1 MAAILEDPGLNPH
14 QTLMHILLPSSTF
27 TQNKNLLHS
36 LTDYRVSMYWKW
48 YSKSESTLE
57 LQSRVALSVEYLT
70 PNMVPTLEAIPE
82 EGGWIKKDAIWS
94 HQIKKSLK
102 YFKSFRIS
110 ISDLREWGTWAF
122 VVWLV
127 IDVCSICSTDIYRL
141 ANADVT
147 NIFVYI
153 TESASAV
160 GSTGGC

>member
-1 MAAILEDPGLNPH
+1 MHLFLQQFLFLTFKVMRHAVVVAAILEDPGLNPH

-82 EGGWIKKDAIWS
+82 EGGWIKKRC
-94 HQIKKSLK
+94 HLK
-102 YFKSFRIS
+102 PP
-110 ISDLREWGTWAF
+110 
-122 VVWLV
+122 
-127 IDVCSICSTDIYRL
+127 
-141 ANADVT
+141 N
-147 NIFVYI
+147 
-153 TESASAV
+153 
-160 GSTGGC
+160 